1 MENQVT
7 TNESEEL
14 SIIDLLAVVI
24 KFRLLIIIGTLLSI
38 ILAGLYF
45 YVYKAKK
52 NPPAQPYETVKA
64 VYTLRLNYM
73 PPKLIEGISQNFNCW
88 WDWNGRILNDFVNP
102 TIVGPLYE
110 KNQFAGAVAEG
121 QGEGYIKPFIDSKAI
136 TCENSLDTTYKLT
149 VNMPSINTDTL
160 TEYVKSFIDYEHNL
174 INSKYMENNIEVLEE
189 RCKRLLKEVE
199 KADPKTV
206 NFDEIQKA
214 KNILEDISTYRR
226 NNKPFYEIQGQP
238 VIERRLVQPAKAN
251 YTKKMLIVAVGSL
264 FIFVFIAFVLNAI
277 QSIKADPESS
287 KKIKD
292 AWDSGKIKK

>member
-14 SIIDLLAVVI
+14 SIIDLLTVVI

-52 NPPAQPYETVKA
+52 NPPAQPYENVKA
-64 VYTLRLNYM
+64 VYTVRLNYM
-73 PPKLIEGISQNFNCW
+73 PQKLVEGIGQNYNRW
-88 WDWNGRILNDFVNP
+88 WDWNGRILFDFVNP
-102 TIVGPLYE
+102 TIAGPLYE

-121 QGEGYIKPFIDSKAI
+121 QGEEYIKPFIDSKAI
-136 TCENSLDTTYKLT
+136 LCENYMETTYKIT
-149 VNMPSINTDTL
+149 VSMPSINTDTL

-174 INSKYMENNIEVLEE
+174 INSKYMENNIEVLEK
-189 RCKRLLKEVE
+189 RCKRMLKDVE
-199 KADPKTV
+199 NANPKTV
-206 NFDEIQKA
+206 NYDEITKA
-214 KNILEDISTYRR
+214 KNILEDISIYRS

-238 VIERRLVQPAKAN
+238 VIERTLVQPAKAN
-251 YTKKMLIVAVGSL
+251 YTKKMLIVVVGSL

-277 QSIKADPESS
+277 QSIKADTESS
-287 KKIKD
+287 KKIRD
-292 AWDSGKIKK
+292 AWNSGKIKK